1 MIDLHYWTTPNGHK
15 ITIFLEETR
24 LPYRIV
30 PVNIGKGEQ
39 FAPEFLKIAPNN
51 RIPAI
56 VDTDPVDGGAPVSVF
71 ESGAILLY
79 LAEKTGKLLP
89 STLRGRVEALEWLFW
104 QMANLG
110 PMAGQNGHFN
120 HAAPEKIPYA
130 IDRYERETARLF
142 AVLDKR
148 LQERD
153 FLAGEGRGQYS
164 IADIASYPWTKN
176 HGWLHQNIEDFPHL
190 KRWQESIIQ
199 RPATAA
205 AYALSERINPPK
217 PPQPLTDEER
227 RLLYGQDAR
236 TITGRGAAG

>member
-15 ITIFLEETR
+15 LTIYLEETG

-30 PVNIGKGEQ
+30 PVNIGKGQQ
-39 FAPEFLKIAPNN
+39 FEPGFLAIAPNN

-56 VDTDPVDGGAPVSVF
+56 VDRTPADGGAAISVF

-79 LAEKTGKLLP
+79 LADKTRALIP
-89 STLRGRVEALEWLFW
+89 QDLRGRTEALEWLFW

-120 HAAPEKIPYA
+120 HAAPERIPYA

-148 LQERD
+148 LEGRD
-153 FLAGEGRGQYS
+153 FVAGAGCGEYS
-164 IADIASYPWTKN
+164 IADIACYPWTAGYARLNQK
-176 HGWLHQNIEDFPHL
+176 IEDFANL
-190 KRWQESIIQ
+190 KRWLDAIAA
-199 RPATAA
+199 RPATER
-205 AYALSERINPPK
+205 AYALAKEINPPK
-217 PPQPLTDEER
+217 PPAPMSDEER
-227 RLLYGQDAR
+227 KLLYGQ
-236 TITGRGAAG
+236 GASTVRR